1 MQGHYVVPAVIHQGY
16 LALKISDLVFEAIFG
31 FPLDCEEVVVVLLE
45 LPSGSILVIESL
57 LHLFEVLESRQR
69 S

>member
-31 FPLDCEEVVVVLLE
+31 FPLDCEEVVVLLE